1 MVPAPRG
8 TPTLLPQ
15 PRGTPPGLSLR
26 EREGAPPGPYHPLGH
41 TSSPR
46 RSPRRVVRSSLPLGA
61 LASPSRRSRGAG
73 ARCEWL
79 GGEPQPLP
87 CLPPPAALPCSP
99 PPTSGRS
106 WFVPKSRPVFY
117 PKPLDLSRLRP
128 FPTEVAEVAEVT
140 AELNGLFRRVSGE
153 SRTADG
159 DSRRA
164 EGAGARTAKE
174 ETSLRKL
181 PRRAEVPQEAEHR
194 RPPIQRGLAGLR
206 ACALRGGVFP
216 A

>member
-1 MVPAPRG
+1 M
-8 TPTLLPQ
+8 
-15 PRGTPPGLSLR
+15 
-26 EREGAPPGPYHPLGH
+26 
-41 TSSPR
+41 
-46 RSPRRVVRSSLPLGA
+46 
-61 LASPSRRSRGAG
+61 
-73 ARCEWL
+73 
-79 GGEPQPLP
+79 
-87 CLPPPAALPCSP
+87 
-99 PPTSGRS
+99 
-106 WFVPKSRPVFY
+106 
-117 PKPLDLSRLRP
+117 KPLDLSRLRP